1 MGRQKDWS
9 RWARIGLIST
19 TAGLGLVSSNPA
31 LAQDSTAA
39 PQVQEGDQTFGEI
52 LVTANKREESSQ
64 RVPIAITAMSG
75 AQLTTLGVTNSV
87 DIAKLAPSVSV
98 SGSYA
103 GQMSQF
109 SIRSVTQNDFNDHVE
124 APVAVYIDEGYVA
137 MQQGQT
143 FALFDVD
150 RVEILKGPQGTLFGR
165 NATGGLVHYVSKKPT
180 DTLDGFISAEYGS
193 YNTVRFEGAVGGPL
207 SSGMSAR
214 ASGYFHRNDGW
225 IKNQYPQ
232 QTFVPA
238 AFQPNLNN
246 ALGLTTS
253 LPGLQNSGADMGDD
267 STWALRGQLKFDLG
281 EGNLLLTA
289 FGGETKSATGAY
301 QSVQTIAV
309 LDAAGNQ
316 INTLGVSP
324 TNAYGNFQMI
334 GPGNVN
340 VASPWAPAVYGGLR
354 PVAGGDFYGYIDP
367 DGRGP
372 ITSSDFSVPDA
383 NVMKTWGANAN
394 LKLPLG
400 AVNFT
405 AISDFKKFDKNF
417 TLDLEASPASQF
429 TYIAEAHAKSF
440 TQELR
445 LDGESDA
452 VKWVAGAYYLHID
465 NRSINGLAAI
475 ANSATGFY
483 FNQPRIVDLTTNSY
497 SLFGQADIKL
507 AQDLTLTAGLRGTR
521 ENKDF
526 DFEVRFTPNID
537 PIHLNLNN
545 AVFVPGFTRAPYRKS
560 TGETL
565 WTGKLGLSWQANP
578 GTLVYASINRGV
590 KAGSFNSG
598 DATMADAVIPY
609 QAEVLWA
616 YEAGIKTEL
625 LDRKLRLNLGAYHY
639 DYQDYQASRWLGLS
653 NLITNNDAVIN
664 GVEAELTLTPT
675 RNFTMRVAAGYNDA
689 TVKGVVVG
697 GVPRNVRPTFAPK
710 FNLSAFARYT
720 VPEVAGGDLS
730 FQLSLTHQSS
740 TYHNLANFDADLMP
754 GYSLLDGRV
763 TWASTA
769 SGWKLDAFVNNIA
782 NKHYTVVGFDLAQL
796 CGCNE
801 EAQGKPRW
809 FGVSLRKDF

>member
-1 MGRQKDWS
+1 MTSK
-9 RWARIGLIST
+9 AISSHAVNSALALALAGVALGAPQMAAAQDAAGT
-19 TAGLGLVSSNPA
+19 TA
-31 LAQDSTAA
+31 Q
-39 PQVQEGDQTFGEI
+39 QGDQTFAEI
-52 LVTANKREESSQ
+52 VVTANKREESAQ

-75 AQLTTLGVTNSV
+75 TQLSTLGVANSIDV
-87 DIAKLAPSVSV
+87 AKLAPSVSV

-124 APVAVYIDEGYVA
+124 APVAVYLDEGYIA

-165 NATGGLVHYVSKKPT
+165 NATGGLVHYISKKPT
-180 DTLDGFISAEYGS
+180 KTLDGFVSAEYGA
-193 YNTVRFEGAVGGPL
+193 YNTVRLEGAVGGPL
-207 SSGMSAR
+207 GAGVAAR
-214 ASGYFHRNDGW
+214 LSGYYHRNDGW
-225 IKNQYPQ
+225 VKNRYPQ
-232 QTFVPA
+232 ETFVPA
-238 AFQPNLNN
+238 AYQPNLNN
-246 ALGLTTS
+246 TLGLTTS
-253 LPGLQNSGADMGDD
+253 LPGLSNSGADMGDD
-267 STWALRGQLKFDLG
+267 NTWALRGQAKFDIG
-281 EGNLLLTA
+281 DGSLLLTG
-289 FGGETKSATGAY
+289 FGGETKAATGAY
-301 QSVQTIAV
+301 QSAQTIAV

-316 INTLGVSP
+316 INTLSVSP
-324 TNAYGNFQMI
+324 TNAYNNFQMI

-340 VASPWAPAVYGGLR
+340 VASPWAPAAYGGLR

-367 DGRGP
+367 DGNGP
-372 ITSSDFSVPDA
+372 ITSSDFSVPNA

-400 AVNFT
+400 GVNFT

-429 TYIAEAHAKSF
+429 TWIAEAHAKSF
-440 TQELR
+440 TQEFR
-445 LDGESDA
+445 LDGQSDA
-452 VKWVAGAYYLHID
+452 VKWVAGAYYLHIQ

-507 AQDLTLTAGLRGTR
+507 GSDVTLTAGLRGTR

-526 DFEVRFTPNID
+526 GFEVRFTPNVD
-537 PIHLNLNN
+537 PIHWNLNN
-545 AVFVPGFTRAPYRKS
+545 AIFVPGFTRAPYSKS

-565 WTGKLGLSWQANP
+565 WTGKLGLSWQASAR
-578 GTLVYASINRGV
+578 TMVYASVNRGV

-609 QAEVLWA
+609 KAEVLWA
-616 YEAGIKTEL
+616 YEAGLKTEL
-625 LDRKLRLNLGAYHY
+625 VDRKVRLNLAAYHY
-639 DYQDYQASRWLGLS
+639 DYQNYQASRWLGLS
-653 NLITNNDAVIN
+653 NLITNNDATIN
-664 GVEAELTLTPT
+664 GVEAELTLTPVP
-675 RNFTMRVAAGYNDA
+675 NFTMRVAAGYNDA
-689 TVKGVVVG
+689 TVKGVMVG
-697 GVPRNVRPTFAPK
+697 GVPRDVRPTFAPK
-710 FNLSAFARYT
+710 LNLSAFARYT

-754 GYSLLDGRV
+754 GYSLLDGRI
-763 TWASTA
+763 T
-769 SGWKLDAFVNNIA
+769 
-782 NKHYTVVGFDLAQL
+782 
-796 CGCNE
+796 
-801 EAQGKPRW
+801 
-809 FGVSLRKDF
+809 